1 MEFLVATVIAIISV
15 LVAFRTL
22 RNQNRGK
29 SVRLHYTSN
38 SIRFVLPESD
48 KMDEIIKVWAGGRA
62 LIHPVLVIVRFENT
76 GQAPIVPS
84 DFSGPIRIKF
94 GKLALFT
101 AGVLQ
106 WNRDDVLD
114 IENDPVSLDRA
125 GLVFKPMLLNPRDR
139 MTLLAIID
147 GIPDDVKVTTRIAGV
162 EEVAHLPPP
171 SDGVTSSMTVTSLL
185 FELQSQWPTPRL
197 IKSVVYVG
205 PLTVNPNSAF
215 DDTPEVRVA
224 GKRARRPS
232 QLTFMLE
239 NVTSHT
245 VDTLNAD
252 DPLVFDLGEVHI
264 VHHYVEIDGSV
275 LSPKEAQYVASARD
289 NQFVIK
295 GVDLKS
301 RQRLTVHVF
310 TGGGSATP
318 TVIAKPA
325 WIDDVTQ
332 CMHTMDDFIE
342 ENLAKTEPR
351 VLLLDNRLHRYWH
364 RLIPI
369 WRYRF
374 RKVAQSLVRVR
385 RKIATVLASMR
396 G

>member
-1 MEFLVATVIAIISV
+1 MEFLVATVIAIIGV
-15 LVAFRTL
+15 LVAYRTL

-38 SIRFVLPESD
+38 SIRFVLPEGD
-48 KMDEIIKVWAGGRA
+48 TMDELIKVWAGGRA

-94 GKLALFT
+94 GELALFS

-106 WNRDDVLD
+106 WNRDDMLD
-114 IENDPVSLDRA
+114 IENDPVSVDRS
-125 GLVFKPMLLNPRDR
+125 GLVLKPMLLNPRDR

-171 SDGVTSSMTVTSLL
+171 NDHVRSSMTVTSLL
-185 FELQSQWPTPRL
+185 FELQSQWPDPRL
-197 IKSVVYVG
+197 IKAVVLVG
-205 PLTVNPNSAF
+205 MFIVNPNSAF
-215 DDTPEVRVA
+215 DNIPEVRVA
-224 GKRARRPS
+224 GKRATTPS
-232 QLTFMLE
+232 RLTFMFE

-252 DPLVFDLGEVHI
+252 DPLVFDIGEAHV
-264 VHHYVEIDGSV
+264 VHHYVEIDGNV
-275 LSPKEAQYVASARD
+275 LSSKEAQYVVLARD
-289 NQFVIK
+289 NQVVIK
-295 GVDLKS
+295 GVDLKAQ
-301 RQRLTVHVF
+301 QRVVVHVF

-318 TVIAKPA
+318 TVTAKPS

-332 CMHTMDDFIE
+332 CMHTMDDFID

-351 VLLLDNRLHRYWH
+351 VLLLDSRLHRYWH

-374 RKVAQSLVRVR
+374 RKIAQSLRRVR
-385 RKIATVLASMR
+385 KEVAAVLADLR